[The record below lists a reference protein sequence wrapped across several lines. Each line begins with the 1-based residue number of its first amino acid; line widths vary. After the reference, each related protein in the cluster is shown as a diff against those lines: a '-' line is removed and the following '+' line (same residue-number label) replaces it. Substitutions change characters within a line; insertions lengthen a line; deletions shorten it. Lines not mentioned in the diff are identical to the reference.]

1 MFPIYLTEGY
11 RSFLEA
17 RFPTERRRF
26 AQLADSQTPEILVI
40 SCCDSRVSP
49 SAIFNAGPGELFTI
63 RNVANIVPIYQPDGQ
78 YHGTSA
84 ALEFAV
90 QALEVKH
97 IVVLGHATCG
107 GIKAYAN
114 KAKPLSPGD
123 FIGKWVSLVGQA
135 EDKAG
140 DPEAPDYLTRLEY
153 AVVTQGIDNLKTF
166 PFVKERVDDGRLELH
181 GAHFGVA
188 NGSLLVRDPQTGE
201 FKPPID
207 TAGLPVRSVAAV
219 TCD

>member
-11 RSFLEA
+11 RSFLQE
-17 RFPTERRRF
+17 RFPSERRRF
-26 AQLADSQTPEILVI
+26 AQLADSQKPEILVI

-49 SAIFNAGPGELFTI
+49 SAIFDAGPGELFTI
-63 RNVANIVPIYQPDGQ
+63 RNVANLVPPYMPDEH

-107 GIKAYAN
+107 GVKAYAN
-114 KAKPLSPGD
+114 RAKPLSPGD

-135 EDKAG
+135 EAKAG
-140 DPEAPDYLTRLEY
+140 DPGMPDYLTRLEY
-153 AVVTQGIDNLKTF
+153 AVVAQGLENLMTF

-188 NGSLLVRDPQTGE
+188 SGSLLVRDAQTGQ
-201 FKPPID
+201 FVSPID
-207 TAGLPVRSVAAV
+207 RTGLPVRSVAAIA
-219 TCD
+219 CD

>member
-11 RSFLEA
+11 RSFLQD

-26 AQLADSQTPEILVI
+26 AQLASSQNPEILII

-63 RNVANIVPIYQPDGQ
+63 RNVANIVPVYQPDGQ

-135 EDKAG
+135 ESKAG
-140 DPEAPDYLTRLEY
+140 DPDAPDYLTKLEL
-153 AVVTQGIDNLKTF
+153 AVVKQSIENLLTF
-166 PFVKERVDDGRLELH
+166 PFVKERVDDGRIELH

-188 NGSLLVRDPQTGE
+188 TGSLLVCDPKTGE
-201 FKPPID
+201 FRPPLD
-207 TAGLPVRSVAAV
+207 TAGLAVRSVAAIA
-219 TCD
+219 CD